1 MALIITQPTP
11 SWLTRSINIDTINNY
26 LVQHGAVML
35 QDVNVRNQNATYSI
49 NVPYDVEALLFKKK
63 GGGGVGQI

>member
-1 MALIITQPTP
+1 
-11 SWLTRSINIDTINNY
+11 
-26 LVQHGAVML
+26 ML